1 MSKRKP
7 VKASKQARSKV
18 APKALRA
25 RQAVVRSAKPSASR
39 SRPKQQSNSTV
50 DAAVH
55 EAPAAAL
62 PIVESPAIA
71 SQNESQLVAKT
82 VKSAKAIDVFPAAAN
97 VWAVPTKLPQIAQAN
112 MKLAF
117 EFAQRLTQ
125 IKSPFELPSVFSE
138 YTLKQFAMLQEV
150 VLSGRREKQGV

>member
-39 SRPKQQSNSTV
+39 SRPKQQSDSTV

-71 SQNESQLVAKT
+71 SQDERQLVAKT
-82 VKSAKAIDVFPAAAN
+82 VESAKAISVFPATAN

-125 IKSPFELPSVFSE
+125 IKSPFELPGVFSE
-138 YTLKQFAMLQEV
+138 FTLKQFAMLQEV

>member
-39 SRPKQQSNSTV
+39 SRPKQQSDSTV

-82 VKSAKAIDVFPAAAN
+82 VESAKAMTCSRQLQTFGLFRNETATN
-97 VWAVPTKLPQIAQAN
+97 ST
-112 MKLAF
+112 
-117 EFAQRLTQ
+117 
-125 IKSPFELPSVFSE
+125 SE
-138 YTLKQFAMLQEV
+138 YETRF
-150 VLSGRREKQGV
+150 